1 MPFTRQQKAYV
12 YAGATVVLW
21 STVASAFKLS
31 LRHLHPLQLLL
42 WADVF
47 SILCLGVVL
56 GIAGKF
62 RLLAAY
68 SKSDLMR
75 AAGLGALNP
84 FLYYV
89 ILFAAYDLLP
99 AQEAQPLNYTWAIT
113 LSLLAIPL
121 LKQPIGIRELAAILI
136 SYLGVV
142 IISTHG
148 DPLAMQFSSGPG
160 VALALGSTVV
170 WALYWIY
177 STRDHHDPVAGL
189 FLNFV
194 FALPLIL
201 AACIIFSDPRPA
213 SVPGLI
219 GAAYVGVFEMG
230 ITFVLWLNALKL
242 TQSTSRIS
250 TLIFFSPFLSLVF
263 IHLLVGETI
272 RISTVAGL
280 VLIVAGSLIQ
290 RASAPKSAH

>member
-1 MPFTRQQKAYV
+1 MPLNRQQKAYV
-12 YAGATVVLW
+12 YAGATILLW

-47 SILCLGVVL
+47 SILCLGTVL
-56 GIAGKF
+56 GFSGRF
-62 RLLAAY
+62 RLLATY
-68 SKSDLMR
+68 SKNDLMR

-121 LKQPIGIRELAAILI
+121 LKQPIGARELAAIFI
-136 SYLGVV
+136 SYFGVV
-142 IISTHG
+142 IIFTRG

-160 VALALGSTVV
+160 VVLALGSTVV

-201 AACIIFSDPRPA
+201 VTCTIFSDPRPA

-230 ITFVLWLNALKL
+230 ITFVLWLTALKL
-242 TQSTSRIS
+242 TKSTSRIS

-263 IHLLVGETI
+263 IHLLVGEMI
-272 RISTVAGL
+272 RVSTVAGL
-280 VLIVAGSLIQ
+280 ALIVAGSLLQ
-290 RASAPKSAH
+290 RTSSLKSTH